1 MNKQASILILGAGKS
16 ASVLIQYLQQ
26 QAVKNGWYIIL
37 ADGDKQLAEKKWN
50 NAQNGHAIGF
60 DIENDKERNQ
70 YIQDS
75 AIVVSMLPAFLHI
88 LVAKDCVHQNKP
100 LFTASYVDE
109 NMKALEAEIKAKNL
123 LFLCEMGLDPG
134 IDHMSAMELI
144 HRIQKKGGKITGF
157 KSHCG
162 GLIAPESDNN
172 PWHYKISWNPRNII
186 LAGKA
191 GAVFLEDGKTKQ
203 IHYNSLFSE
212 APIIQVPGYGEL
224 SYYPNRNSLS
234 YIDTYQL
241 QGISNFVR
249 TTLRNTQFCKGWD
262 AMIQLGLTSEDI
274 ILNEGQLN
282 IKQWFNQH
290 IKNNHLEN
298 LFNSLKLNEY
308 LNQQFQFLGFEE
320 ETIIPSTFNTNAQIL
335 QWILENKWK
344 LESTDKDLVI
354 MMHEITYTLDNQIH
368 QVQSSLVVKGK
379 NDIETA
385 MATTVG
391 LPLAMAVCAFLKG
404 ELNITGLHIPIDP
417 IIYQPILKALHHE
430 GICFKE
436 IEL

>member
-1 MNKQASILILGAGKS
+1 
-16 ASVLIQYLQQ
+16 
-26 QAVKNGWYIIL
+26 
-37 ADGDKQLAEKKWN
+37 
-50 NAQNGHAIGF
+50 
-60 DIENDKERNQ
+60 
-70 YIQDS
+70 
-75 AIVVSMLPAFLHI
+75 
-88 LVAKDCVHQNKP
+88 
-100 LFTASYVDE
+100 VDE

-249 TTLRNTQFCKGWD
+249 TTLRNTQFCNGWD

-290 IKNNHLEN
+290 IQNNHLEN

-417 IIYQPILKALHHE
+417 IIYQPILKALHYE